1 MLVYAAPDD
10 LMDGWLVDVPD
21 PAVATRAIKFA
32 SQLVRRATACDHYE
46 VDPAGAPTDPDVIEA
61 MRDATCAHA
70 AMWIEAG
77 INPAAGSA
85 GREIG
90 IASQSADGGSV
101 TYADSISAEEVTA
114 SLTRL
119 SSTALGILRSAKL
132 ASTRPDTW

>member
-10 LMDGWLVDVPD
+10 LMDGWLVDVPEE
-21 PAVATRAIKFA
+21 PVALRAIKFA
-32 SQLVRRATACDHYE
+32 SALVRRATSCDHYE
-46 VDPAGAPTDPDVIEA
+46 VDPAGSPTEPDVIEA

-90 IASQSADGGSV
+90 IQSQSADGGSV
-101 TYADSISAEEVTA
+101 TYGDSVSAEEVER
-114 SLTRL
+114 SLNFL
-119 SSTALGILRSAKL
+119 SPVALGILKSAGL